1 MTEASHQPGMASLP
15 DPRRWNEDPGDKP
28 LLRLA
33 RASLAGDR
41 AAQMRLLALLHECIG
56 QGRDEEITGALRLA
70 TAPAVY
76 RHLWEH
82 ACAAVDQPQTGDE
95 PVVARLFA
103 IPLVLIAG
111 AKRKVIIPGIVPDID
126 EITALL
132 GMQGAVGAARNF
144 GLSNAL
150 SSLSALERVALSRA
164 YAWARDFKASGASRD
179 IGAEAIDVAPGR
191 EQVHLRFLVGAGIA
205 APTAPSFLET
215 AANIGTWGMPLTRA
229 LARQLAQPGLD
240 LLPVPRPPTTILKAA
255 HAGRCVQLELAFNLF
270 VSNTVRQFRSMVG
283 DPTVVLSAHLGE
295 AGMAEIRISMS
306 TGLDDTLLEGFRW
319 PLHPLDELERVVS
332 TITDLLRECRI
343 GDVRVVESVCFDDK
357 ARDRP
362 LFIRAADYDR
372 LALEVSRH

>member
-1 MTEASHQPGMASLP
+1 MVSLP
-15 DPRRWNEDPGDKP
+15 DPRFWNEDPGGNP

-33 RASLAGDR
+33 QASLAGDR
-41 AAQMRLLALLHECIG
+41 GARTRLAEALHECIE
-56 QGRDEEITGALRLA
+56 QGRDAEIAGALRLA
-70 TAPAVY
+70 PGPAVY
-76 RHLWEH
+76 RHLWEL
-82 ACAAVDQPQTGDE
+82 ACAAVDQPQSGDE

-111 AKRKVIIPGIVPDID
+111 AKRKVTIPGIVPDIG
-126 EITALL
+126 EIAALL
-132 GMQGAVGAARNF
+132 ETRGAVGATRNF

-150 SSLSALERVALSRA
+150 SPLSALERVTLSQA
-164 YAWARDFKASGASRD
+164 YAWARDFTASGVSRD

-215 AANIGTWGMPLTRA
+215 AANIGAWGMPLTRT

-240 LLPVPRPPTTILKAA
+240 LLPVPRPPTAILKAA
-255 HAGRCVQLELAFNLF
+255 HAGRCAQLELAFSLF

-306 TGLDDTLLEGFRW
+306 SGLDDTLLEGFRW
-319 PLHPLDELERVVS
+319 PLHPLDELVQVAS
-332 TITDLLRECRI
+332 AVTDLLRECRI
-343 GDVRVVESVCFDDK
+343 GDVRVVESVCVDDDEPV
-357 ARDRP
+357 RMP
-362 LFIRAADYDR
+362 FIRVADYDR
-372 LALEVSRH
+372 LAREVSRH